1 MPLNQRRR
9 HARKSGVH
17 LPKKY
22 AESLGYSA
30 SKIKELDRRRVAQED
45 KAYNEV
51 RKAEISRRDALRQIE
66 KEHTYID
73 QLLKNKD
80 LPFTQRRGLERLEGD
95 LAKEEVKILT
105 QTSGFSVP
113 PKTIKIAKFTSIN
126 GVPISDEEGV
136 KLAEA
141 LYRKDK
147 ELPNTEY
154 KIFKPKN
161 IKPKTPPIPPGYKPK
176 YEKFDAPLVNRVP
189 IEEEEIPQEEI
200 DRISREM
207 EIELRKLDEDRRI
220 ADEAKRLRAEEGAY
234 DLGQLFGQGSYVDGH
249 KKSDLRRLLMS
260 HALHQIRHH
269 Y

>member
-1 MPLNQRRR
+1 MPLNQKRR

-30 SKIKELDRRRVAQED
+30 SKIRSLDRRRVAQED

-51 RKAEISRRDALRQIE
+51 RKAEISRRDALRQIA
-66 KEHTYID
+66 KESAYID
-73 QLLKNKD
+73 QLLQNKD

-105 QTSGFSVP
+105 QTSLVP
-113 PKTIKIAKFTSIN
+113 QATKQIRIAKINKIN
-126 GVPISDEEGV
+126 GVPIHDEKEA
-136 KLAEA
+136 KLAYKPPKLTKAEIAAIADEA
-141 LYRKDK
+141 LAKQDEALAK
-147 ELPNTEY
+147 QPILPVY
-154 KIFKPKN
+154 KPIKFKIVKPKIN
-161 IKPKTPPIPPGYKPK
+161 KPPI
-176 YEKFDAPLVNRVP
+176 
-189 IEEEEIPQEEI
+189 EEIPQEEI
-200 DRISREM
+200 DRISNEM
-207 EIELRKLDEDRRI
+207 EKELRQL
-220 ADEAKRLRAEEGAY
+220 DEAKRLQAEEGAY

>member
-147 ELPNTEY
+147 ELQNTEY

-161 IKPKTPPIPPGYKPK
+161 IKPKAPIQ
-176 YEKFDAPLVNRVP
+176 
-189 IEEEEIPQEEI
+189 EIPQSEI

-207 EIELRKLDEDRRI
+207 EEELRI
-220 ADEAKRLRAEEGAY
+220 ADEAKRLRAEEPYY

>member
-1 MPLNQRRR
+1 MPLNQKRR
-9 HARKSGVH
+9 HARKSAVH

-30 SKIKELDRRRVAQED
+30 SKIRELDRRRVAQED

-66 KEHTYID
+66 KESAYID

-80 LPFTQRRGLERLEGD
+80 LPFTRRRGLERLEGD

-105 QTSGFSVP
+105 QTSLVP
-113 PKTIKIAKFTSIN
+113 SATKSIRIAKITAIN
-126 GVPISDEEGV
+126 GVPVKDDEEA
-136 KLAEA
+136 KLAYKAPKLTKAEIAAIADEA
-141 LYRKDK
+141 LAKQAK
-147 ELPNTEY
+147 ELPTIPP
-154 KIFKPKN
+154 KIKFKIVKPK
-161 IKPKTPPIPPGYKPK
+161 KP
-176 YEKFDAPLVNRVP
+176 EA
-189 IEEEEIPQEEI
+189 EIPQSEI
-200 DRISREM
+200 DRMSREM
-207 EIELRKLDEDRRI
+207 EEELRL
-220 ADEAKRLRAEEGAY
+220 ADEAKRLQAEEGAY
-234 DLGQLFGQGSYVDGH
+234 DLGQLFGEGAYVDGH

>member
-30 SKIKELDRRRVAQED
+30 SKIRELDRRRVAQED

-105 QTSGFSVP
+105 QTSLVP
-113 PKTIKIAKFTSIN
+113 TKRLKIVKINKIN
-126 GVPISDEEGV
+126 GVPVSDEEEV
-136 KLAEA
+136 KLAYKPPKLTKAEIAAIADEA
-141 LYRKDK
+141 LAKQAK
-147 ELPNTEY
+147 ELLPPPSGYNPSTKH
-154 KIFKPKN
+154 KIVIPKFN
-161 IKPKTPPIPPGYKPK
+161 KAPI
-176 YEKFDAPLVNRVP
+176 R
-189 IEEEEIPQEEI
+189 EIPQEEI

-220 ADEAKRLRAEEGAY
+220 ADEAKRLQAEEGAY